1 MSEDED
7 EAHHNRT
14 IALVLNVGL
23 DRHNRIKAVRLK
35 LEEIVYF
42 TFDLSCL

>member
-7 EAHHNRT
+7 EAHRNRT

-23 DRHNRIKAVRLK
+23 DRHYRIKAVRLK
-35 LEEIVYF
+35 FEKIVYF